1 MKKYHN
7 KAVSKILCAVLAFF
21 TLVTA
26 AAYAAE
32 YSVSIKN
39 NYVSYVEQN
48 GKRIAKQIKIDG
60 NLSHNTVE
68 KVFGY
73 MYDSNKKLVDI
84 VDAESDENGDFT
96 LTFTPGENVSD
107 GMAEIKVN
115 SLNCVNEATCSVT
128 ISNLGAEAVV
138 ESFSINGKG
147 AEISGGEIKIVMD
160 NWTDLRSLSPKFIL
174 SQGAELY
181 LNGEKQISGKSK
193 VDFTKNVSYKIVS
206 EDLKTERTYVVK
218 LQNPQQGQGSSGG
231 GGGKGGSGGSN
242 VSVPIKQDKNKD
254 EQTNTSDTNNELFT
268 DLDGFEWAKDYINSL
283 SSKKVINGF
292 GDGTFKPGNKVTRE
306 EFVKMLVVALDLKG
320 DIKLGFNDVDS
331 THWAYGYIKTAVASG
346 IVNGIS
352 DTEFGITSEIT
363 RQDMAVMAY
372 RAAKKVGKLNNIEP
386 DKNNFSDESDIAD
399 YAKDAIA
406 YMKSAGII
414 NGVGENMFNPL
425 GTATRAETAVVI
437 SKIIDGGA
445 QR

>member
-107 GMAEIKVN
+107 GMAEIKVS

-181 LNGEKQISGKSK
+181 LNGEKQISGESK

-231 GGGKGGSGGSN
+231 GGGA
-242 VSVPIKQDKNKD
+242 SVFAPTKPVENKPDTKDD
-254 EQTNTSDTNNELFT
+254 EKTFY

-306 EFVKMLVVALDLKG
+306 EFVKMLVTAFDLEGDTDLKF
-320 DIKLGFNDVDS
+320 KDVDS
-331 THWAYGYIKTAVASG
+331 THWAYEYIKKAVSAG
-346 IVNGIS
+346 VVNGIS
-352 DTEFGITSEIT
+352 DTEFGINTAIS

>member
-48 GKRIAKQIKIDG
+48 GERIAKQIKIDG

-107 GMAEIKVN
+107 GMAEIKVS
-115 SLNCVNEATCSVT
+115 SLNCVNEASVSVT
-128 ISNLGAEAVV
+128 ISNMGTEAAI
-138 ESFSINGKG
+138 ESFSINGKK
-147 AEISGGEIKIVMD
+147 ADISAGKVSLTMD
-160 NWTDLRSLSPKFIL
+160 CWTDLRALTPKFTL

-181 LNGEKQISGKSK
+181 LNGEKQISGESK
-193 VDFTKNVSYKIVS
+193 VDFSKSVSYKVVS
-206 EDLKTERTYVVK
+206 EDLKTEAEYSVGVK
-218 LQNPQQGQGSSGG
+218 NPKESQTSGGGKSSGG
-231 GGGKGGSGGSN
+231 GGGGGGGA
-242 VSVPIKQDKNKD
+242 SVFAPTKPVENKPDTKDD
-254 EQTNTSDTNNELFT
+254 EKTFY
-268 DLDGFEWAKDYINSL
+268 DLDGFEWAKAYIQTLNS
-283 SSKKVINGF
+283 KGIINGF
-292 GDGTFKPGNKVTRE
+292 GDGTFRPGDKVTRE
-306 EFVKMLVVALDLKG
+306 EFVKMLVTAFDLEGDTDLKF
-320 DIKLGFNDVDS
+320 KDVDS
-331 THWAYGYIKTAVASG
+331 THWAYEYIKKAVSAG
-346 IVNGIS
+346 VVNGIS
-352 DTEFGITSEIT
+352 DTEFGINTAIS

>member
-7 KAVSKILCAVLAFF
+7 KAVSKILCAVLVFF

-48 GKRIAKQIKIDG
+48 GERIAKQIKIDG

-107 GMAEIKVN
+107 GMAEIKVS

-128 ISNLGAEAVV
+128 ISNMGTEAAIK
-138 ESFSINGKG
+138 SFSINGKKADIFAG
-147 AEISGGEIKIVMD
+147 KVSLTMD
-160 NWTDLRSLSPKFIL
+160 SWTDLRALTPKFTL

-181 LNGEKQISGKSK
+181 LNGEKQISGESK
-193 VDFTKNVSYKIVS
+193 VDFSKSVSYKVVS
-206 EDLKTERTYVVK
+206 EDLKTEAEYSVGVK
-218 LQNPQQGQGSSGG
+218 NPKESQTSGGGKSSGG
-231 GGGKGGSGGSN
+231 GA
-242 VSVPIKQDKNKD
+242 SVFAPTKPVENKPDTKDD
-254 EQTNTSDTNNELFT
+254 EKTFY
-268 DLDGFEWAKDYINSL
+268 DLDDFEWAKAYIQTLNS
-283 SSKKVINGF
+283 KGIINGF
-292 GDGTFKPGNKVTRE
+292 GDGTFRPGDKVTRE
-306 EFVKMLVVALDLKG
+306 EFVKMLVTAFDLEGNTDLKF
-320 DIKLGFNDVDS
+320 KDVDS
-331 THWAYGYIKTAVASG
+331 THWAYEYIKKAVSAG
-346 IVNGIS
+346 VVNGIS

>member
-48 GKRIAKQIKIDG
+48 GERVAKQIKIDG

-115 SLNCVNEATCSVT
+115 SLNCVNEASVSVD
-128 ISNLGAEAVV
+128 ISNMGTEAAI
-138 ESFSINGKG
+138 ESFSINGKK
-147 AEISGGEIKIVMD
+147 ADISAGKISLTMD
-160 NWTDLRSLSPKFIL
+160 SWTDLRALTPKFTL

-181 LNGEKQISGKSK
+181 LNGEKQISGESK
-193 VDFTKNVSYKIVS
+193 VDFSKSVSYKVVS
-206 EDLKTERTYVVK
+206 EDLKTEAEYSVGVK
-218 LQNPQQGQGSSGG
+218 NPKESQTSGGGKSSGG
-231 GGGKGGSGGSN
+231 GGGGGA
-242 VSVPIKQDKNKD
+242 SVFAPTKPVENKPDTKDD
-254 EQTNTSDTNNELFT
+254 EKTFY

-306 EFVKMLVVALDLKG
+306 EFVKMLVVALNLKG

-331 THWAYGYIKTAVASG
+331 THWAYEYIKKAVSAG
-346 IVNGIS
+346 VVNGIS
-352 DTEFGITSEIT
+352 DTEFGINTAIS

>member
-7 KAVSKILCAVLAFF
+7 KAVSKILCAILAFF

-48 GKRIAKQIKIDG
+48 GERIAKQIKIDG

-115 SLNCVNEATCSVT
+115 SLNCVNEASVSVD
-128 ISNLGAEAVV
+128 ISNMGTEAAI
-138 ESFSINGKG
+138 ESFSINGKK
-147 AEISGGEIKIVMD
+147 ADISAGKVSLTMD
-160 NWTDLRSLSPKFIL
+160 SWTDLRALTPKFTL

-181 LNGEKQISGKSK
+181 LNGEKQISGESK
-193 VDFTKNVSYKIVS
+193 VDFSKSVSYKVVS
-206 EDLKTERTYVVK
+206 EDLKTEAEYSVGVK
-218 LQNPQQGQGSSGG
+218 NPKESQTSGGGKSSGSGG
-231 GGGKGGSGGSN
+231 GGGGGA
-242 VSVPIKQDKNKD
+242 SVFAPTKPVENKPDTKDD
-254 EQTNTSDTNNELFT
+254 EKTFY
-268 DLDGFEWAKDYINSL
+268 DLDGFEWAKAYIQTLNS
-283 SSKKVINGF
+283 KGIINGF
-292 GDGTFKPGNKVTRE
+292 GDGTFRPGDKVTRE
-306 EFVKMLVVALDLKG
+306 EFVKMLVVALNLKG

-331 THWAYGYIKTAVASG
+331 THWAYEYIKKAVSAG
-346 IVNGIS
+346 VVNGIS
-352 DTEFGITSEIT
+352 DTEFGINTAIS